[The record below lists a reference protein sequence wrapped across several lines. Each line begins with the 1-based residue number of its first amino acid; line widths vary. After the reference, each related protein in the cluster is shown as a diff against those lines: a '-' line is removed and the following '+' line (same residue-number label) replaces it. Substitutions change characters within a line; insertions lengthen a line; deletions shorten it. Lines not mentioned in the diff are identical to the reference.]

1 METALVLAALKGA
14 ASAAGSSGVKFLW
27 EKAFKRE
34 ARAADAVIAMAIIR
48 AIEESRSQGVGADE
62 AWWSRAGQRLI
73 APFVHKDVARY
84 VLEAAI
90 SEPGNP
96 PAVRE
101 TLVVALQSRDQ
112 DFSQLAIDLRFD
124 EQKFLSSLPS
134 IIADELR
141 SAGAEL
147 NSPLLFLAQYAAL
160 LRIDRNVSS
169 ASAIGLDDSTRA
181 LAASTRV
188 LLTQFTSR
196 MAQFRVYIFD
206 DFAAAGERLLSAEWD
221 AYLRDADGPVLDL
234 HWDLM
239 GWTEVLEEL
248 TGERPRLTSVLDDC
262 RRLKVRLEDAEVQMG
277 TVFRDAGGID
287 VTGELDLL
295 TSYLDGLDAGDSDQ
309 PPVKSQTRLLLLL
322 ARAAQAAFG
331 DHSADINGQ
340 MSTRIQGIP
349 VTDRDWLANL
359 LGRLEHRPR
368 RSELPPCVP
377 EAITAAELSLITGM
391 WDRFAGAQAV
401 RELLVQQLT
410 RYESSCDDH
419 AADGARTNLSAGLQ
433 QALNGYGSQT
443 VPTAARDAASG
454 TFARR
459 NAIYGIAFELRAPAP
474 DEDPVS
480 LEVLQTGWTQPV
492 VLGRLSRD
500 ESRWGSQDPAPFW
513 MHEVELSAVTRA
525 GRWRRLELLTDLLDQ
540 PETAPMN
547 RQGARGYVEFGGES
561 ITTCWTFVD
570 GATVTLDDVRWWVV
584 RWPEERG
591 RFKHRELLR
600 PDTAPA
606 SDDG

>member
-62 AWWSRAGQRLI
+62 AWWSRAGQQLI

-96 PAVRE
+96 AAVRE
-101 TLVVALQSRDQ
+101 TLVVALQNRDQ

-188 LLTQFTSR
+188 LLTQFRSR
-196 MAQFRVYIFD
+196 MAQLRVYIFD

-248 TGERPRLTSVLDDC
+248 TGERPRLTSVLDAC
-262 RRLKVRLEDAEVQMG
+262 RRLKARLEDAEVQLG

-287 VTGELDLL
+287 VTGELELL

-309 PPVKSQTRLLLLL
+309 TAGEESDSP
-322 ARAAQAAFG
+322 
-331 DHSADINGQ
+331 SAPAGAC
-340 MSTRIQGIP
+340 G
-349 VTDRDWLANL
+349 A
-359 LGRLEHRPR
+359 GRLRRPLR
-368 RSELPPCVP
+368 RRQRPDVY
-377 EAITAAELSLITGM
+377 TN
-391 WDRFAGAQAV
+391 
-401 RELLVQQLT
+401 T
-410 RYESSCDDH
+410 RH
-419 AADGARTNLSAGLQ
+419 P
-433 QALNGYGSQT
+433 GYGSRLAGQS
-443 VPTAARDAASG
+443 ARPA
-454 TFARR
+454 
-459 NAIYGIAFELRAPAP
+459 RAPTEKKRASS
-474 DEDPVS
+474 V
-480 LEVLQTGWTQPV
+480 
-492 VLGRLSRD
+492 RSRGHHRRGIELD
-500 ESRWGSQDPAPFW
+500 HGHVGQIRRGAGGSRVA
-513 MHEVELSAVTRA
+513 RA
-525 GRWRRLELLTDLLDQ
+525 
-540 PETAPMN
+540 
-547 RQGARGYVEFGGES
+547 
-561 ITTCWTFVD
+561 TTY
-570 GATVTLDDVRWWVV
+570 AL
-584 RWPEERG
+584 
-591 RFKHRELLR
+591 
-600 PDTAPA
+600 
-606 SDDG
+606 